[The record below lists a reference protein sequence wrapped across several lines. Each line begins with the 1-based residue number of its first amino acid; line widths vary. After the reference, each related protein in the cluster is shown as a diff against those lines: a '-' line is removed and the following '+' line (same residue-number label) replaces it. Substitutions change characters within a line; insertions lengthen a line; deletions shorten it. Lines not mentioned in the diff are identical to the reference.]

1 MPDPDHPGALE
12 PDRDRRLPGPPG
24 RLKYLDVTEQQT
36 RTALVVHAHP
46 DDEVFTTAA
55 ATALLKEQGWHVVL
69 RVATAG
75 MHGSADHLTA
85 SCALLGIDEWD
96 WLGTQDQWID
106 DGGQSGPRTLAA
118 AATDEAALDDVAQ
131 AVEQAALAL
140 NPQLILTVGRDGL
153 TGHPDHIAISQGVQR
168 ALRHIDCRALGAR
181 VRAQDVRAG
190 EALVQRL
197 APGERIGSGQVTG
210 CPDGTLLNE
219 MSGVSEQRRRQ
230 AMDEY
235 YPGLGSKPLAELI
248 GVHRASSDGL
258 LLRAVFD
265 AAGWQRDRFEEL
277 SASPAR
283 ASHPNGPSAAPSSR

>member
-1 MPDPDHPGALE
+1 M
-12 PDRDRRLPGPPG
+12 
-24 RLKYLDVTEQQT
+24 

-55 ATALLKEQGWHVVL
+55 ATALLQEQGWHVVL

-85 SCALLGIDEWD
+85 SCALLGINEWD
-96 WLGTQDQWID
+96 WLGAPDQWID
-106 DGGQSGPRTLAA
+106 DGGRSGPRTLAA
-118 AATDEAALDDVAQ
+118 APPDDIAA
-131 AVEQAALAL
+131 AVEQAALAV

-168 ALRHIDCRALGAR
+168 ALRRIDCQALGAR

-197 APGERIGSGQVTG
+197 APGEQIGSGQVTG
-210 CPDGTLLNE
+210 CPDDAPLEE
-219 MSGVSEQRRRQ
+219 MSGAFEQRRRQ

-265 AAGWQRDRFEEL
+265 AAGWQVDRFEDL
-277 SASPAR
+277 TN
-283 ASHPNGPSAAPSSR
+283 H